1 MEPNLEPRR
10 RQERPPQRPFIPD
23 QKQEQRFREAPI
35 ERPSVVT
42 VNEER
47 GPDYVRP
54 TCLIMG
60 VVLISIGLIGF
71 VMDNFL
77 AAHLSYSHSLIH
89 VVVGVLA
96 LGFGYYSNEAARIF
110 SYAAGTIF
118 GGLGILGFIAG
129 SRGMSTVGHIGED
142 RFLWVIQR
150 EVLEFGAVD
159 HVLHL
164 LYAAVFFAG
173 ALFYMRRRKNA
184 RTTVSSR

>member
-10 RQERPPQRPFIPD
+10 RQERPPQRPFIQD
-23 QKQEQRFREAPI
+23 KIQEQKFRQAPL

-47 GPDYVRP
+47 GVDYVRP

-60 VVLISIGLIGF
+60 VVLVSFGLIGF

-77 AAHLSYSHSLIH
+77 AAHFSYSHSLIH

-96 LGFGYYSNEAARIF
+96 LGFGYYSTEAARIF
-110 SYAAGTIF
+110 SYAAGTVF
-118 GGLGILGFIAG
+118 GGLGIIGFIAG
-129 SRGMSTVGHIGED
+129 TRGMSTVGHIGED
-142 RFLWVIQR
+142 QFLWVIQR
-150 EVLEFGAVD
+150 EVLEFGVAD

-164 LYAAVFFAG
+164 LYAVAFFAG
-173 ALFYMRRRKNA
+173 ALLVMRRRKDQ
-184 RTTVSSR
+184 RTTISSR

>member
-10 RQERPPQRPFIPD
+10 RQERPPQRPFI
-23 QKQEQRFREAPI
+23 QEQKLREAPI
-35 ERPSVVT
+35 SRPSIVT
-42 VNEER
+42 VNEDR

-54 TCLIMG
+54 VCLIMG

-110 SYAAGTIF
+110 SYAAGTVF
-118 GGLGILGFIAG
+118 AGLGIIGFIAG
-129 SRGMSTVGHIGED
+129 SPGMSTVGHIGED

-150 EVLEFGAVD
+150 EVLEFGVTD

-173 ALFYMRRRKNA
+173 ALFVMRRRKVVPTA
-184 RTTVSSR
+184 SSR